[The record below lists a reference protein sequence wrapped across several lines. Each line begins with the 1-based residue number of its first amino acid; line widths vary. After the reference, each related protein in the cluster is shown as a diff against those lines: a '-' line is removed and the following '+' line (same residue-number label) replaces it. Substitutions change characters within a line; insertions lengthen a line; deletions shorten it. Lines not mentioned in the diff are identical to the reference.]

1 MRDKNGCGES
11 ELEVA
16 VIELPKFFSPN
27 NDEENDTMKRMIHGQ
42 FEVFPQNS
50 FPLVKYPSLIDMGS
64 LLQILR

>member
-42 FEVFPQNS
+42 FEWHERIRACVLMMIEQW
-50 FPLVKYPSLIDMGS
+50 Y
-64 LLQILR
+64 